1 VIDSV
6 RNSYSDSKT
15 EQPELERQQHMPS
28 MQQGEPP
35 QKQLQVFDLV
45 GALNRVEGDREL
57 LEELVRLFLEHYP
70 RQLREIQE
78 AWQLKD
84 ARRVQRSAHTL
95 KSALGSLSADRSFE
109 VAYGIEVLGRDEEF
123 AELESALARL
133 DDELAQLQAAMQ
145 EFLEAA
151 IP

>member
-1 VIDSV
+1 VIDLV

-15 EQPELERQQHMPS
+15 GQLEFERQQNMAS
-28 MQQGEPP
+28 MQQGEPSE
-35 QKQLQVFDLV
+35 KQLQVFDLV
-45 GALNRVEGDREL
+45 AALNRVEGDREL

-70 RQLREIQE
+70 RQLREIRD
-78 AWQLKD
+78 AWQLREAK
-84 ARRVQRSAHTL
+84 RVHRSAHSL
-95 KSALGSLSADRSFE
+95 KSALGSLSAERSFE
-109 VAYGIEVLGRDEEF
+109 VAYGIEVLGREEKF

-133 DDELAQLQAAMQ
+133 DDELVALQAAMQ